1 MAGPVS
7 TEQSKS
13 DKHARKRRFAPRNW
27 RVPTRVTALIVAPT
41 LVAVLLAGIRVV
53 GSIESLNGYQQVRQ
67 SAEYSVRLRD
77 LIQQLGLERDI
88 SVWGPKK
95 KIKLGTGKSITLAQQ
110 TPVVDGLVKQVNADL
125 DEIDAGYGVRAE
137 QDAEQAATGLAG
149 LGNLR
154 KKRVIDGYTAL
165 IATLLRLHD
174 ELAQTS
180 DDPEVVGDARA
191 LTALAHAK
199 EEASEQR
206 GTLTRELLERRQGFV
221 GTELTDFIASQSRQQ
236 SDTDTFITESQPE
249 QSKQLVTLLSDPDV
263 VDAELAKA
271 WAIQLGTRNTPLST
285 YNATTRSE
293 TLQRWFQHSTKTI
306 DQMATV
312 EHQVSAAVL
321 DRARDLQSS
330 EQRNVL
336 IAGGLIL
343 ALLLLVLATTVLIAR
358 SMVRPLRRLRVEAL
372 EIAGLRLPDMVRR
385 MRESD
390 DTSEPHVRPISVGTE
405 DEIGEVA
412 QAFDEVHRQ
421 AVRLAAEES
430 RLRAN
435 VNAMFV
441 NLSRRTQT
449 LVERQIALIDGL
461 ERGEEDGQRL
471 SDLFKLDH
479 LATRMRRNSENLL
492 VLAGHEPARKRSQP
506 ARLVDVVR
514 ASLSEIEDYERVTV
528 KVHRSIAIAGHAAN
542 DIVHLVA
549 ELVENAIAFSP
560 RNTRVIVSSNPVE
573 GGAVMLG
580 VSDAGIGM
588 SPEEVADIN
597 HRLAEPPTVDV
608 SVSRRMGLFVVG
620 RLALRHGIRVQMR
633 RGEQG
638 GMIAMVLFP
647 TEMISNADQPAAA
660 QPATATVGAF
670 SDQPQAGGSSTS
682 GFQPWSATQSTPEA
696 PGTFAPWTSSAPTP
710 PSNGLPSRRSP
721 GRDGGPL
728 AARGGAGSDL
738 SSDSGAFTPSDSG
751 AFSSSDSGS
760 FTRTDSGSFSSSDSG
775 SFARTDS
782 GSFARTDSGSFTRTD
797 SGAFAPF
804 GAPPEETTASFPA
817 VGDTNGGLPGRQRPG
832 RPTFTEHSGAFPIM
846 ESGAATGPLPV
857 VEDAPLERGD
867 EYLPIF
873 AAVESAWFRRP
884 APNGAGTAPPARNDK
899 TGQAGNGTVPDPG
912 ASRPAAAGTPGRE
925 TGPVQGSPD
934 PLGASPGQG
943 AWWSRADS
951 GFEKAAG
958 VAKDPSQGGVT
969 AAGLPKRTPKA
980 NLVPGSVGGETPAAA
995 PRPPVS
1001 ADAVRSRLSS
1011 LQQGVRR
1018 GRADLA
1024 GGSVDGL
1031 GNEEEGS

>member
-1 MAGPVS
+1 M
-7 TEQSKS
+7 
-13 DKHARKRRFAPRNW
+13 
-27 RVPTRVTALIVAPT
+27 TALIVAPT

-88 SVWGPKK
+88 STWGPKR
-95 KIKLGTGKSITLAQQ
+95 KIKLGTGKTITLAQQ
-110 TPVVDGLVKQVNADL
+110 TVVVDGLARQVNADL
-125 DEIDAGYGVRAE
+125 DEIDASYGVRAE
-137 QDAEQAATGLAG
+137 QDAEQAATGLTG
-149 LGNLR
+149 LAKLR
-154 KKRVIDGYTAL
+154 DKREIDGYTTL

-206 GTLTRELLERRQGFV
+206 ATLTRELLEHTQQFV

-236 SDTDTFITESQPE
+236 SDTDTFITESQPA

-263 VDAELAKA
+263 VEAELAKA

-285 YNATTRSE
+285 YNALTRTQ
-293 TLQRWFQHSTKTI
+293 TLQRWFQDSTKTI

-312 EHQVSAAVL
+312 EHQVSASVL
-321 DRARDLQSS
+321 DRARGLQSS

-358 SMVRPLRRLRVEAL
+358 SMVRPLRRLRAEAL

-430 RLRAN
+430 RLRSN

-560 RNTRVIVSSNPVE
+560 RNTRVIVSSSPVE

-633 RGEQG
+633 RGDQG

-647 TEMISNADQPAAA
+647 AEMISNADQAVPA

-670 SDQPQAGGSSTS
+670 ADQPQMGGGASAS
-682 GFQPWSATQSTPEA
+682 GGLQPWNAPPAAPEA
-696 PGTFAPWTSSAPTP
+696 TGTFSPWTSSAPTP
-710 PSNGLPSRRSP
+710 PSNGLPTRRSP
-721 GRDGGPL
+721 GHDGGPL
-728 AARGGAGSDL
+728 AAGGGAR
-738 SSDSGAFTPSDSG
+738 SGAPSDTG
-751 AFSSSDSGS
+751 AFAPSD
-760 FTRTDSGSFSSSDSG
+760 T
-775 SFARTDS
+775 
-782 GSFARTDSGSFTRTD
+782 
-797 SGAFAPF
+797 GAFAPF

-817 VGDTNGGLPGRQRPG
+817 VSDTAGGLPPGRPRPG

-846 ESGAATGPLPV
+846 EPGEATGPLPV

-884 APNGAGTAPPARNDK
+884 APNGAGTPAPSQNDQA
-899 TGQAGNGTVPDPG
+899 GHAGNGKAPDSG
-912 ASRPAAAGTPGRE
+912 MSRPAAAGTPGRQ
-925 TGPVQGSPD
+925 TGPVPGPLD
-934 PLGASPGQG
+934 PPGATSEQG

-958 VAKDPSQGGVT
+958 VAKDPTQGGVT

-980 NLVPGSVGGETPAAA
+980 NLVPGSVGGDTPAPT

-1024 GGSVDGL
+1024 GGSPDGL

>member
-13 DKHARKRRFAPRNW
+13 EKHARSRRFAPRNW

-88 SVWGPKK
+88 TSWGPKR
-95 KIKLGTGKSITLAQQ
+95 KIKLDTRRTVTLAQQ
-110 TPVVDGLVKQVNADL
+110 TAVVDGLAKQVSADL
-125 DEIDAGYGVRAE
+125 EEVDADYGVRAE
-137 QDAEQAATGLAG
+137 QEAEQAATGLTG
-149 LGNLR
+149 LANLR
-154 KKRVIDGYTAL
+154 KSRAIDGYTAL
-165 IATLLRLHD
+165 ITTLLRLHD
-174 ELAQTS
+174 ELAQNS
-180 DDPEVVGDARA
+180 DDPQVVGEARA
-191 LTALAHAK
+191 LSALAHAK
-199 EEASEQR
+199 EEASQQR
-206 GTLTRELLERRQGFV
+206 ATLTRELLEHNQVFQS
-221 GTELTDFIASQSRQQ
+221 TELKDFIASQSRQQ
-236 SDTDTFITESQPE
+236 GDVDTFITEGQPD
-249 QSKQLVTLLSDPDV
+249 QAKQLVTLLSDPDV
-263 VDAELAKA
+263 VDAELTKA
-271 WAIQLGTRNTPLST
+271 WAIELATQNTSLSS
-285 YNATTRSE
+285 YNSTTRAR
-293 TLQRWFQHSTKTI
+293 TLERFFQHSTKTI

-312 EHQVSAAVL
+312 EHRVSAAVL
-321 DRARDLQSS
+321 DRARELQSS

-358 SMVRPLRRLRVEAL
+358 SMVRPLRRLRAEAL

-390 DTSEPHVRPISVGTE
+390 DVGREPQVRPISVGTE

-560 RNTRVIVSSNPVE
+560 RNTRVIVSSSPVE

-633 RGEQG
+633 RGDQG

-647 TEMISNADQPAAA
+647 AEMISNADQAVPA

-670 SDQPQAGGSSTS
+670 ADQPQMGGGSSAS
-682 GFQPWSATQSTPEA
+682 GGFQPWNAPPAAPEDT
-696 PGTFAPWTSSAPTP
+696 GTFSPWTSSAPTP
-710 PSNGLPSRRSP
+710 PSNGLPTRRSP

-728 AARGGAGSDL
+728 AAGGGAR
-738 SSDSGAFTPSDSG
+738 SGVPSD
-751 AFSSSDSGS
+751 
-760 FTRTDSGSFSSSDSG
+760 T
-775 SFARTDS
+775 
-782 GSFARTDSGSFTRTD
+782 
-797 SGAFAPF
+797 GAFAPF

-817 VGDTNGGLPGRQRPG
+817 VSDTAGGLPPGRPKPG

-846 ESGAATGPLPV
+846 EPGEATGPLPV

-884 APNGAGTAPPARNDK
+884 APNGAGTPAPSQNDQA
-899 TGQAGNGTVPDPG
+899 GHAGNGKAPDSG
-912 ASRPAAAGTPGRE
+912 MSRPAAAGTPGRQ
-925 TGPVQGSPD
+925 TGPVPGPLD
-934 PLGASPGQG
+934 PPGATSEQG

-958 VAKDPSQGGVT
+958 VAKDPTQGGVT

-980 NLVPGSVGGETPAAA
+980 NLVPGSVGGDTPAPT

-1024 GGSVDGL
+1024 GGSPDGL

>member
-1 MAGPVS
+1 MLSRRMKTCRKMAGPVS

-13 DKHARKRRFAPRNW
+13 DKHARSRRFAPRNW

-67 SAEYSVRLRD
+67 GAEYSVRLRD

-88 SVWGPKK
+88 TAWGMPKA
-95 KIKLGTGKSITLAQQ
+95 KIDVDGKHKVTRAQQ
-110 TPVVDGLVKQVNADL
+110 WAVVDGLATQVTADL
-125 DEIDAGYGVRAE
+125 KEIDSSYGVRAE
-137 QDAEQAATGLAG
+137 QEAEQASTGLAG
-149 LGNLR
+149 LANLR
-154 KKRVIDGYTAL
+154 KKGTPDNYDAL
-165 IATLLRLHD
+165 VATLLRLHD

-191 LTALAHAK
+191 LSALAHAK

-206 GTLTRELLERRQGFV
+206 ATLTKELLERNQAFQSF
-221 GTELTDFIASQSRQQ
+221 ELKDFIASQSRQQ
-236 SDTDTFITESQPE
+236 ADIDTFITEGQPE

-263 VDAELAKA
+263 VDAELTKA
-271 WAIQLGTRNTPLST
+271 WAITL
-285 YNATTRSE
+285 ATQNSSFTGYGKSR
-293 TLQRWFQHSTKTI
+293 TAILKRFFQHSTKTI

-321 DRARDLQSS
+321 DRARQLQSS

-390 DTSEPHVRPISVGTE
+390 DVREPQVRPISVGTE

-528 KVHRSIAIAGHAAN
+528 KVHRSIAIVGHAAN
-542 DIVHLVA
+542 DMVHLVA

-560 RNTRVIVSSNPVE
+560 RNTRVIVSSSPVE

-633 RGEQG
+633 RGDQG

-647 TEMISNADQPAAA
+647 AEMISNADQPAAA

-670 SDQPQAGGSSTS
+670 ADQPQVGAPASG
-682 GFQPWSATQSTPEA
+682 GFQPWNAASGSPEGT
-696 PGTFAPWTSSAPTP
+696 GTFSPWTSSAPTP
-710 PSNGLPSRRSP
+710 PSNGLPTRRSP
-721 GRDGGPL
+721 SRESGPL
-728 AARGGAGSDL
+728 AARGGVGSGA
-738 SSDSGAFTPSDSG
+738 SSDT
-751 AFSSSDSGS
+751 
-760 FTRTDSGSFSSSDSG
+760 
-775 SFARTDS
+775 
-782 GSFARTDSGSFTRTD
+782 
-797 SGAFAPF
+797 GAFAPF

-817 VGDTNGGLPGRQRPG
+817 VPDTAGGLPPARPQPG
-832 RPTFTEHSGAFPIM
+832 RPTFTEHSGAFPIV
-846 ESGAATGPLPV
+846 EPGAATGPLPV

-884 APNGAGTAPPARNDK
+884 APNGAGTPAP
-899 TGQAGNGTVPDPG
+899 GQNEQRAAGNGKAPDPG

-934 PLGASPGQG
+934 PLGANPGQG

-958 VAKDPSQGGVT
+958 VAKDPLQGGVT

-980 NLVPGSVGGETPAAA
+980 NLVPGSVGGDTPAAT

-1024 GGSVDGL
+1024 GGSADGL

>member
-1 MAGPVS
+1 M
-7 TEQSKS
+7 
-13 DKHARKRRFAPRNW
+13 
-27 RVPTRVTALIVAPT
+27 TALIVAPT

-53 GSIESLNGYQQVRQ
+53 GSIDSLSGYQQVRQ

-77 LIQQLGLERDI
+77 LTQQLGLERDI
-88 SVWGPKK
+88 TAWGSPKS
-95 KIKLGTGKSITLAQQ
+95 KINIDGKHQLTRAQQ
-110 TPVVDGLVKQVNADL
+110 RAAVDGLVGGVTADL
-125 DEIDAGYGVRAE
+125 KEIDSSFGVRAS
-137 QDAEQAATGLAG
+137 QDAKQALTSLEGLADIRSQASVDSYD
-149 LGNLR
+149 N
-154 KKRVIDGYTAL
+154 L

-174 ELAQTS
+174 ELGQNS

-191 LTALAHAK
+191 LSALAHAK
-199 EEASEQR
+199 EEASQQR
-206 GTLTRELLERRQGFV
+206 EMLTQELRERNQTFLSFEV
-221 GTELTDFIASQSRQQ
+221 KDFIASQSRQQ
-236 SDTDTFITESQPE
+236 ADVDDFITEVDPAE
-249 QSKQLVTLLSDPDV
+249 GKKLGTLLADQDV
-263 VDAELAKA
+263 VDAELTKG
-271 WAIQLGTRNTPLST
+271 WAITLATQNST
-285 YNATTRSE
+285 LNGYRGRGQILT
-293 TLQRWFQHSTKTI
+293 RWFQHSTKAI
-306 DQMATV
+306 NQMVIV
-312 EHQVSAAVL
+312 EHEVSASVL
-321 DRARDLQSS
+321 DRARQLQST

-336 IAGGLIL
+336 ITGGLIL

-358 SMVRPLRRLRVEAL
+358 SMVRPLRRLRAEAL

-390 DTSEPHVRPISVGTE
+390 EVGKEPQVRPIAVGTQ

-435 VNAMFV
+435 VNSMFV

-514 ASLSEIEDYERVTV
+514 ASLSEIEDYERVSV

-542 DIVHLVA
+542 DVVHLVA

-560 RNTRVIVSSNPVE
+560 RNTRVIVSSSPVE

-588 SPEEVADIN
+588 TPEELVDIN
-597 HRLAEPPTVDV
+597 QRLAEPPTVDV

-620 RLALRHGIRVQMR
+620 RLALRHGIRVQLR
-633 RGEQG
+633 KGDQS

-647 TEMISNADQPAAA
+647 AEMISNADQVATARPDPVGVGIGSGTFGD
-660 QPATATVGAF
+660 QPSRGGATATG
-670 SDQPQAGGSSTS
+670 
-682 GFQPWSATQSTPEA
+682 GFQPW
-696 PGTFAPWTSSAPTP
+696 GAPTANEGPGSFSPWEP
-710 PSNGLPSRRSP
+710 PTTPPPPNGLPTRRSALS
-721 GRDGGPL
+721 RDGGATAPTV
-728 AARGGAGSDL
+728 GASAGALSDA
-738 SSDSGAFTPSDSG
+738 GTG
-751 AFSSSDSGS
+751 VFS
-760 FTRTDSGSFSSSDSG
+760 
-775 SFARTDS
+775 
-782 GSFARTDSGSFTRTD
+782 
-797 SGAFAPF
+797 PF
-804 GAPPEETTASFPA
+804 GAPSAPSMPPSPPAAPASPVSPGETTASFPPIRD
-817 VGDTNGGLPGRQRPG
+817 VPGGLPPAAPPTG
-832 RPTFTEHSGAFPIM
+832 RPTFTEHSGAFPIA
-846 ESGAATGPLPV
+846 EPGAATGPLPA

-873 AAVESAWFRRP
+873 ASVESAWFRRP
-884 APNGAGTAPPARNDK
+884 TTGTPP
-899 TGQAGNGTVPDPG
+899 PP
-912 ASRPAAAGTPGRE
+912 SRPEQDAAAAVPGTGTGPLGTPAPAGRTE
-925 TGPVQGSPD
+925 ATPPQGT
-934 PLGASPGQG
+934 
-943 AWWSRADS
+943 WWSRADS

-958 VAKDPSQGGVT
+958 IAKDPSQGGVT
-969 AAGLPKRTPKA
+969 SAGLPKRTPKA
-980 NLVPGSVGGETPAAA
+980 NLVPGSVGAETPSVA

-1001 ADAVRSRLSS
+1001 ADEVRNRLSS
-1011 LQQGVRR
+1011 LQKGVRR

-1024 GGSVDGL
+1024 GGSAEGSR
-1031 GNEEEGS
+1031 NEEEGS

>member
-1 MAGPVS
+1 M
-7 TEQSKS
+7 
-13 DKHARKRRFAPRNW
+13 
-27 RVPTRVTALIVAPT
+27 TALIVAPT

-88 SVWGPKK
+88 STWGPKR
-95 KIKLGTGKSITLAQQ
+95 KIKLGTGKTITLAQQ
-110 TPVVDGLVKQVNADL
+110 TVVVDGLAKQVNADL
-125 DEIDAGYGVRAE
+125 DGIDAGYGVRAE
-137 QDAEQAATGLAG
+137 QDAEQAATGLTG
-149 LGNLR
+149 LAKLR
-154 KKRVIDGYTAL
+154 DKREIDGYTTL

-206 GTLTRELLERRQGFV
+206 ATLTRELLEHKQQFV

-263 VDAELAKA
+263 VEAELAKA

-285 YNATTRSE
+285 YNALTRTQ
-293 TLQRWFQHSTKTI
+293 TLQRWFQDSTKTI

-312 EHQVSAAVL
+312 EHRVSASVL
-321 DRARDLQSS
+321 DRARGLQSS

-358 SMVRPLRRLRVEAL
+358 SMVRPLRRLRAEAL

-430 RLRAN
+430 RLRSN

-560 RNTRVIVSSNPVE
+560 RNTRVIVSSSPVE

-633 RGEQG
+633 RGDQG

-647 TEMISNADQPAAA
+647 AEMISNADQAAPA

-670 SDQPQAGGSSTS
+670 ADQPQMGGGASASG
-682 GFQPWSATQSTPEA
+682 GFQSWNAPPAAPEA
-696 PGTFAPWTSSAPTP
+696 TGTFSPWTSSAPTP
-710 PSNGLPSRRSP
+710 PANGLPTRRSP
-721 GRDGGPL
+721 GHDGGPL
-728 AARGGAGSDL
+728 AAGGEARSGA
-738 SSDSGAFTPSDSG
+738 SSDT
-751 AFSSSDSGS
+751 
-760 FTRTDSGSFSSSDSG
+760 
-775 SFARTDS
+775 
-782 GSFARTDSGSFTRTD
+782 
-797 SGAFAPF
+797 GAFAPF

-817 VGDTNGGLPGRQRPG
+817 VSDTAGGLLPGRQRPG

-846 ESGAATGPLPV
+846 EPGEATGPLPV

-884 APNGAGTAPPARNDK
+884 APNGAGTPAPGPNEQA
-899 TGQAGNGTVPDPG
+899 GHAGNGKAPDSG
-912 ASRPAAAGTPGRE
+912 LSRPAAAGTPGRQ
-925 TGPVQGSPD
+925 TGPVPGPLD
-934 PLGASPGQG
+934 PPGATSEQG

-958 VAKDPSQGGVT
+958 VAKDPTQGGVT

-980 NLVPGSVGGETPAAA
+980 NLVPGSVGGDTPAPA

-1024 GGSVDGL
+1024 GGSADGL